1 MNNENKE
8 VSSLTVNEQAEEKPT
23 KKKNSIKR
31 HIPFYILE
39 VILLCIAIMG
49 LYIVSNATRMEK
61 IILDKNRILVNA
73 GIGSQD
79 AASEEDSLTDGDLE
93 DDSSKENSAEDEN
106 TRAEVADDSEKEAQS
121 TPQPQVTPDIDKD
134 ALISELKEKYG
145 DTFNLAFF
153 GVDSREGEL
162 GAQTRSDSMII
173 CSVNMNTHEV
183 KLVSIYR
190 DTYLNLG
197 NGKYNKCNA
206 AYANGGPEQ
215 ALSMINMNTD
225 LYLTEYVTVGFAG
238 LIEAID
244 ALGGVPID
252 VTEEEIFHLN
262 NYQMKMAE
270 ELGLEYTPVVFSGM
284 QMLNGL
290 QATAYC
296 RIRYTAGDDFKRAE
310 RQRTVIAAMLQR
322 AGNVSFGSLT
332 SAITAVL
339 PNVQTSLGVSDLINM
354 ASLVSDYKVTVSDGF
369 PFEGMRNGGNIG
381 TKGSCVVPTSLTDNV
396 KKLHK
401 LLYDEENYKPSSA
414 VRQYSEKIKEDT
426 AEYLIY

>member
-1 MNNENKE
+1 MENINDE
-8 VSSLTVNEQAEEKPT
+8 VSSIEVSAEKVEEEGSKKPA
-23 KKKNSIKR
+23 KKNCIKR
-31 HIPFYILE
+31 HIPFYVLE
-39 VILLCIAIMG
+39 VILLVVSILG
-49 LYIVSNATRMEK
+49 LSIVSSATKMEK
-61 IILDKNRILVNA
+61 VVLDINKILVNEDILD
-73 GIGSQD
+73 GTDDETPITT
-79 AASEEDSLTDGDLE
+79 EEDVADASALE
-93 DDSSKENSAEDEN
+93 DAEDPFFIEGN
-106 TRAEVADDSEKEAQS
+106 NDIAARGEEDVPE
-121 TPQPQVTPDIDKD
+121 IDKV
-134 ALISELKEKYG
+134 ALVKELKEKYG

-173 CSVNMNTHEV
+173 CSVNMVTHEV
-183 KLVSIYR
+183 KLISIYR

-244 ALGGVPID
+244 ALGGVPIE
-252 VTEEEIFHLN
+252 VTEDEIFHLN

-270 ELGLEYTPVVFSGM
+270 ELGIEYVPVVFPGM

-322 AGNVSFGSLT
+322 AGTVSFSSLT
-332 SAITAVL
+332 SAITSIL
-339 PNVQTSLGVSDLINM
+339 PNVQTSLSVSELMQM
-354 ASLVSDYKVTVSDGF
+354 ASLVSDYKVTLSDGF

-381 TKGSCVVPTSLTDNV
+381 TKGSCVVPTDLTSNV
-396 KKLHK
+396 KRLHK
-401 LLYDEENYKPSSA
+401 LLFDDENYKPSDSVKKYSA
-414 VRQYSEKIKEDT
+414 QIKADT
-426 AEYLIY
+426 DELLLY